1 MTSLTNL
8 LHGKRPVILDG
19 GLATSL
25 ESHGHDLDDPL
36 WSARLLLDDPEA
48 IVRVHH
54 EFLAA
59 GADVIIS
66 AGYQASETGFRVR
79 GLSEVKAEA
88 MLRLSVDLAIQAR
101 DDFWRNSANHA
112 GRVQPLVAA
121 SIGPYGAYLG
131 DGSEYRGDYGLDAA
145 ELRAFHQPR
154 WRTFADTAVDVLACE
169 TIPSAI
175 EAHVLLDLVR
185 HTPDHEVWLS
195 VSCCDGKHLC
205 DGSTI
210 ANLARACDAVPN
222 LVAVGINCTPPQFV
236 SSLITEVRRSTTKP
250 VLVYPNR
257 GERYDAVN
265 KRWLAGSEMVDWA
278 EAVVE
283 WRRLGAAGIGGCCRV
298 GPREIAA
305 IRRRLGY
312 HPSS

>member
-1 MTSLTNL
+1 MGEFCQRLDRCAPL
-8 LHGKRPVILDG
+8 IIDG
-19 GLATSL
+19 GLATTL

-48 IVRVHH
+48 IVRVHQ

-66 AGYQASETGFRVR
+66 AGYQASETGFRMR

-101 DDFWRNSANHA
+101 DEFWQDPANRA
-112 GRVQPLVAA
+112 GRMRPLVAA

-145 ELRAFHQPR
+145 ELCAFHQPR
-154 WRTFADTAVDVLACE
+154 WRIFADTAVDVLACE
-169 TIPSAI
+169 TIPSLI
-175 EAHVLLDLVR
+175 EARVLLDLVR
-185 HTPDHEVWLS
+185 GTPDREAWLS
-195 VSCCDGKHLC
+195 VSCCNGQHLC
-205 DGSTI
+205 DGSAI
-210 ANLARACDAVPN
+210 VDLARACDAAPN

-236 SSLITEVRRSTTKP
+236 ASLIAEVRRGTTKP
-250 VLVYPNR
+250 VIVYPNR
-257 GERYDAVN
+257 GERYDAVD
-265 KRWLAGSEMVDWA
+265 KRWLAGSEAVDWD

-283 WRRLGAAGIGGCCRV
+283 WRRLGVAGIGGCCRV
-298 GPREIAA
+298 GPGDIAA
-305 IRRRLGY
+305 IRRCLGY